1 MTRSDIRSSSD
12 VTAGALSGKAPNDL
26 SVDGRAVPDAAG
38 ASFDIGRIRRD
49 FPILRQEIRDKPLT
63 YLDNAATTQK
73 PQQVIEAVARYY
85 FRENAN
91 IHRGVHY
98 LSQLATEKYEG
109 VRASLAKFIGAG
121 RPEEIIFVRGATEA
135 INLVA
140 STYGRQHLA
149 VGDEI
154 LVSHLEH
161 HSNIVPWQM
170 LCESTG
176 AVLRVI
182 PIDETGQIDL
192 DAYRA
197 LLSERTRLVAFAH
210 ISNALGTIL
219 PVQEMTALAK
229 AVGAAVLID
238 GAQGTAHSGVD
249 VQTIGCD
256 FYAISAHKMY
266 GPTGIGA
273 LYGRHQLLEEMPPYQ
288 GGGDMIASVSFEK
301 TTYHQVP
308 HKFEA
313 GTPNIAGVLGFGAA
327 IDYLEEIGLDAI
339 AAYENEL
346 LEYATERVARI
357 EGVRLIGT
365 AKEKA
370 SIVSFTL
377 EDVHPHDFGTFV
389 DQEGVAVRVGHHC
402 AQPVMERFGIPATIR
417 ASFGLYNDRS
427 DVDRFVQSV
436 ENAREFFA

>member
-1 MTRSDIRSSSD
+1 MTRSDTRSSSD
-12 VTAGALSGKAPNDL
+12 VTTGALSGSNR
-26 SVDGRAVPDAAG
+26 SVDGTPTADAAEG
-38 ASFDIGRIRRD
+38 IVDIERIRRD
-49 FPILRQEIRDKPLT
+49 FPILRQEVRDKPLS

-91 IHRGVHY
+91 IHRGVHH

-109 VRASLAKFIGAG
+109 VRRSLANFIGAS
-121 RPEEIIFVRGATEA
+121 RPEEIVFVRGATEA

-149 VGDEI
+149 AGDEV

-170 LCESTG
+170 LCENTG

-182 PIDETGQIDL
+182 PIDESGQIDL
-192 DAYRA
+192 EAYRA
-197 LLSERTRLVAFAH
+197 LLSERTRLVTFAH

-229 AVGAAVLID
+229 SVGAAVLID
-238 GAQGTAHSGVD
+238 GAQGTAHSRVD
-249 VQTIGCD
+249 VQAIGCD
-256 FYAISAHKMY
+256 FYTVSAHKMY

-301 TTYHQVP
+301 TTYNHVP

-313 GTPNIAGVLGFGAA
+313 GTPNIAGVVGFGAA
-327 IDYLEEIGLDAI
+327 IDYLESIGLEAI
-339 AAYENEL
+339 AAYENNL
-346 LEYATERVARI
+346 LEHATERVQRI
-357 EGVRLIGT
+357 EGVRLYGT

-370 SIVSFTL
+370 SILSFTL
-377 EDVHPHDFGTFV
+377 EGIHPHDFGTFV

-417 ASFGLYNDRS
+417 ASLGLYNDRN
-427 DVDRFVQSV
+427 DVDRFVQSI
-436 ENAREFFA
+436 EDAREFFA